1 MFNVFWTKMCWFI
14 SSLFVISDIHYCLIS
29 DCDEMLLLS
38 WCPDPRPLWPGL
50 GGWRWVVTSVMEPR
64 GAGPGV
70 TGAQSASLASPAITR
85 GVMPIYCQTSE
96 REGHNVKNIENSV
109 SSDNIMRSQKKINF
123 NNCLSTNVKIMAA
136 LVLLFI
142 LYI

>member
-1 MFNVFWTKMCWFI
+1 MPGPEAAVARVGW
-14 SSLFVISDIHYCLIS
+14 VEVGGDIG
-29 DCDEMLLLS
+29 D
-38 WCPDPRPLWPGL
+38 
-50 GGWRWVVTSVMEPR
+50 
-64 GAGPGV
+64 
-70 TGAQSASLASPAITR
+70 GAQGCRARGNRCPVCLTSLASHHTR
-85 GVMPIYCQTSE
+85 SDANILSNFGE
-96 REGHNVKNIENSV
+96 RGSHVKNIENSV